1 MYPIGITAICNH
13 RKGHRL
19 IAEKPKNMDL
29 ARRVPQQVRG
39 KGAIDKIL
47 SASCKILI
55 ADGIGGLT
63 TRKIALAAGVSTGV
77 LYQYFP
83 SKQAVLYRIFD
94 ERLQRA
100 LAVFDKATDDLSQT
114 LETVFSRF
122 FELQKQA
129 GVPSR
134 LDLELRNAV
143 DRDPLLAEMT
153 QHFER
158 DLSARYI
165 KILKA
170 HGSTMTDEELN
181 ALANYM
187 HELDHIN
194 MKLQLHASKEERQ
207 LHAEITVDI
216 FYSLISRSGAFRG
229 EAALE
234 SKT

>member
-1 MYPIGITAICNH
+1 
-13 RKGHRL
+13 L
-19 IAEKPKNMDL
+19 IVKKPQTVEL
-29 ARRVPQQVRG
+29 ARRVPQQVRA
-39 KGAIDKIL
+39 KDAIEKIL
-47 SASCKILI
+47 AASCKILI

-63 TRKIALAAGVSTGV
+63 TRKIALAAGISTGV

-100 LAVFDKATDDLSQT
+100 LAVFDKATDDLSQP
-114 LETVFSRF
+114 LETVSKRF
-122 FELQKQA
+122 VELQQQA
-129 GVPSR
+129 DIPNR

-143 DRDPLLAEMT
+143 DRDPRLAEMT

-170 HGSTMTDEELN
+170 YGSTMTDGELN

-194 MKLQLHASKEERQ
+194 MKLQLHASKEERK
-207 LHAEITVDI
+207 LHAETTAYIS
-216 FYSLISRSGAFRG
+216 YSLFSRSAAFRG
-229 EAALE
+229 ESALE
-234 SKT
+234 PKT

>member
-1 MYPIGITAICNH
+1 MIV
-13 RKGHRL
+13 K
-19 IAEKPKNMDL
+19 KPQTVEL
-29 ARRVPQQVRG
+29 ARRVPQQVRA
-39 KGAIDKIL
+39 KDAIEKIL
-47 SASCKILI
+47 AASCKILI

-63 TRKIALAAGVSTGV
+63 TRKIALAAGISTGV

-100 LAVFDKATDDLSQT
+100 LAVFDKATDDLSQP
-114 LETVFSRF
+114 LETVFKRF
-122 FELQKQA
+122 FELQQQA
-129 GVPSR
+129 DVPNR

-170 HGSTMTDEELN
+170 HGSTMTDGELN

-194 MKLQLHASKEERQ
+194 MKLQLHASKEERK
-207 LHAEITVDI
+207 LHAETTVDI
-216 FYSLISRSGAFRG
+216 FYSLFSRSGAFHR
-229 EAALE
+229 ESALE
-234 SKT
+234 PKT

>member
-1 MYPIGITAICNH
+1 MIV
-13 RKGHRL
+13 K
-19 IAEKPKNMDL
+19 KPQTVKL
-29 ARRVPQQVRG
+29 ARRVPQQARA
-39 KGAIDKIL
+39 KDAIEKIL
-47 SASCKILI
+47 AVSCKILI
-55 ADGIGGLT
+55 ADGISGLT
-63 TRKIALAAGVSTGV
+63 TRKIALAAGISSGV

-100 LAVFDKATDDLSQT
+100 LAVFDKATDDDSQPI
-114 LETVFSRF
+114 EIVFKRF
-122 FELQKQA
+122 FELQQQA
-129 GVPSR
+129 GIPSR

-170 HGSTMTDEELN
+170 HGSTMTDGELN

-194 MKLQLHASKEERQ
+194 MKLQLHASKEERK
-207 LHAEITVDI
+207 LHAETTVDI
-216 FYSLISRSGAFRG
+216 FYSLFSRSGVFHR
-229 EAALE
+229 ESALE
-234 SKT
+234 PKI

>member
-1 MYPIGITAICNH
+1 MIV
-13 RKGHRL
+13 K
-19 IAEKPKNMDL
+19 KPKTVDL
-29 ARRVPQQVRG
+29 ARRVPQQVRA
-39 KGAIDKIL
+39 KGAIEKIL

-63 TRKIALAAGVSTGV
+63 TRKIALAAGISTGV

-100 LAVFDKATDDLSQT
+100 LAVFDKATDDVSQPI
-114 LETVFSRF
+114 EIAFKRY

-129 GVPSR
+129 GIPNR

-143 DRDPLLAEMT
+143 DRDPCLAEMT

-158 DLSARYI
+158 ELSDRYI
-165 KILKA
+165 QRLKA
-170 HGSTMTDEELN
+170 RGSTMTDGELS

-194 MKLQLHASKEERQ
+194 MKLQLHASKEERK
-207 LHAEITVDI
+207 LHAETTAYI
-216 FYSLISRSGAFRG
+216 FYSLFSRSVAFRG
-229 EAALE
+229 ESVLE
-234 SKT
+234 PKT